1 MTKRGDRWPAEIVT
15 HLHKRGDTELELHC
29 KVDFD
34 PQTGAAKGFKIWRT
48 DKTGTGHD
56 IDEALDEISR
66 KGSRVIQGLY
76 P

>member
-1 MTKRGDRWPAEIVT
+1 MAKVERWPAEIVT
-15 HLHKRGDTELELHC
+15 HKHKRGDVMIELHC

-34 PQTGAAKGFKIWRT
+34 PETGSPHGFKIWRT

-66 KGSRVIQGLY
+66 KGSRVMQRRF

>member
-1 MTKRGDRWPAEIVT
+1 MKQRWTAEIVT
-15 HLHKRGDTELELHC
+15 HKHKRGDLELELHC

-34 PQTGAAKGFKIWRT
+34 AAGKPHGFKIWRT

-66 KGSRVIQGLY
+66 KGSRVMQHRY